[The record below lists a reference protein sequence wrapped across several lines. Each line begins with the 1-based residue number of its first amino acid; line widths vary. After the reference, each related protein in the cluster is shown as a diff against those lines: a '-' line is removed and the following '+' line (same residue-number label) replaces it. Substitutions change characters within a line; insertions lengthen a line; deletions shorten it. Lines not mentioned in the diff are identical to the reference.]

1 MPTVAELRKLCKEN
15 KVSGYSGKRKSWLLE
30 HCGSKPAALKPAAL
44 KPAARKPAARKPAAR
59 KSAARKSAARKPAAR
74 KSAARKPA
82 ARKPAA
88 RKSAARKPAA
98 RKPAARKPAARKS
111 SGRKSSGKLMKV
123 VKSKAGV
130 VYKRPSARKMYDA
143 GRPLGTKVTYNEK
156 TKCLKLRDN
165 GTPFLGKC

>member
-44 KPAARKPAARKPAAR
+44 KPAARK
-59 KSAARKSAARKPAAR
+59 SAARKS
-74 KSAARKPA
+74 
-82 ARKPAA
+82 AA

-98 RKPAARKPAARKS
+98 RKPAARKPAARKPAARKPAARKS
-111 SGRKSSGKLMKV
+111 SSRKSSGKLMKV

>member
-1 MPTVAELRKLCKEN
+1 MPTVAELRKLCKKN

-30 HCGSKPAALKPAAL
+30 HCGSKPAARKSSGRKPAAR

-59 KSAARKSAARKPAAR
+59 KSSG
-74 KSAARKPA
+74 
-82 ARKPAA
+82 
-88 RKSAARKPAA
+88 
-98 RKPAARKPAARKS
+98 RKS

-143 GRPLGTKVTYNEK
+143 GRPIGTKVTYNGK
-156 TKCLKLRDN
+156 TKCLKLRKD

>member
-1 MPTVAELRKLCKEN
+1 MPTVAELRKLCKKN

-30 HCGSKPAALKPAAL
+30 HCGSKPAA
-44 KPAARKPAARKPAAR
+44 R
-59 KSAARKSAARKPAAR
+59 KSSG
-74 KSAARKPA
+74 
-82 ARKPAA
+82 
-88 RKSAARKPAA
+88 RKPAA

-143 GRPLGTKVTYNEK
+143 GRPIGTKVTYNGK
-156 TKCLKLRDN
+156 TKCLKLRKD

>member
-30 HCGSKPAALKPAAL
+30 HCGSKPAALKPAA
-44 KPAARKPAARKPAAR
+44 
-59 KSAARKSAARKPAAR
+59 
-74 KSAARKPA
+74 RKPA

-98 RKPAARKPAARKS
+98 RKPAARKPAARKPAARKS
-111 SGRKSSGKLMKV
+111 SSRKSSARKSSSRKSSGKLMKV